1 MSLTVFF
8 LFQKNMAQYLKVRI
22 EAVLM
27 PSKIAKRSTKS
38 STKDFIRF
46 LHKTPGSLT
55 EVKTKIEIAFR

>member
-1 MSLTVFF
+1 
-8 LFQKNMAQYLKVRI
+8 MAQYLKVRI

-46 LHKTPGSLT
+46 LHITPGSLT